1 MEIWYYAECCAI
13 YLSLLYS
20 SFLLWLFQRHPSVLT
35 LFNGLLWY
43 LFAHRNRHHI
53 FIFAVLFFS
62 RLNKGLLNNSAYTVM
77 LDCSGSEL
85 LSVGILLIKEWRPAV
100 LYNFFVDLTLKR
112 RNATITSRFLLP
124 PHPKHHNFTITS
136 SCHKRFRYFLVK
148 IANYIRIF
156 QIIFSLF
163 LFSPK
168 WMQFFL
174 ISMINSGQGHQY
186 WPLSITSSITL
197 SPRLP
202 DKALGNKILGKKH
215 NLLQRSAVTLEPFQT
230 ACSHTH
236 HQKQMVSHQ

>member
-1 MEIWYYAECCAI
+1 MGCCGICLPIEIAI
-13 YLSLLYS
+13 T
-20 SFLLWLFQRHPSVLT
+20 FLFLQTH
-35 LFNGLLWY
+35 
-43 LFAHRNRHHI
+43 
-53 FIFAVLFFS
+53 VLFFS
-62 RLNKGLLNNSAYTVM
+62 RLNKGLSNNSAM
-77 LDCSGSEL
+77 LDCSRIEL
-85 LSVGILLIKEWRPAV
+85 LSVGILSIKEWRPAV
-100 LYNFFVDLTLKR
+100 LYIFFVDLTLKR

-136 SCHKRFRYFLVK
+136 SCHKRFNYFLVK
-148 IANYIRIF
+148 ITNYIRIF
-156 QIIFSLF
+156 QIILSLF

-168 WMQFFL
+168 WIQFFL

-230 ACSHTH
+230 ACFPPSPPPTSHTH
-236 HQKQMVSHQ
+236 HQKQMVSH